1 MTALP
6 PGDRSSF
13 GVASVQACVRNFEK
27 IPDLPATEVVKRM
40 RILRGYANDLMQCC
54 NPTENLE
61 SYHNCQEAAQPA
73 IEGLLTLVQCL
84 QSTKHQEVRVAALTA
99 LTCISF
105 NNVGNASAIVTSECF
120 EPVFSS
126 ILKPIRE
133 IVQQAEILASM
144 QLLQAICAVAPEA
157 PPLGMILPRVVAL
170 LMDVQEGHAACPA
183 LRATVLEVLVSCS
196 LSKQRRSQLA
206 SLLPESVV
214 ATLVTDAKNSGAAMA
229 FPLGLVLANL
239 SDVFQQAGSSGEP
252 PESGIGKISL
262 LFWQEVDFF
271 GDLQAC
277 LEATLNSEPWP
288 PHSNVYHAPWK
299 LASTYLRLS
308 CAGFRDALAR
318 AIGPLLAL
326 VERRAHENMFSSDD
340 ARAARLAAEVLR
352 DLATEA
358 SCVEQMRR
366 SQQLPEALVKMQS
379 EELAAK
385 ELLERLVPPE
395 EHRSYENLIAKPW

>member
-1 MTALP
+1 
-6 PGDRSSF
+6 
-13 GVASVQACVRNFEK
+13 
-27 IPDLPATEVVKRM
+27 
-40 RILRGYANDLMQCC
+40 MQCC

-157 PPLGMILPRVVAL
+157 PPLSMILPRVVAL

-206 SLLPESVV
+206 SLLPESVI

-252 PESGIGKISL
+252 PESGIGSGEPSESGIGKISL

-277 LEATLNSEPWP
+277 LETTLNSEPWP

-340 ARAARLAAEVLR
+340 ARAACLAAEVLR

-358 SCVEQMRR
+358 NCVEQMRR
-366 SQQLPEALVKMQS
+366 SQLLPDALVKMQS

-385 ELLERLVPPE
+385 ELLERLFPPE